1 MSYGVIVALEDEGCS
16 FDYFP
21 SSHKPLDKRRIKKKN
36 IKLLKGQILIF
47 HAWLIHA
54 GFLCYYY
61 NTNFNFNFNV
71 FFNIKF
77 LGSSYKLENYRF
89 HMYIYHRGLN
99 EGEYSFNK
107 NTYMIIHPQI
117 MEKINWPKKY
127 EYTHQP
133 FTEEEGKK
141 LSAEEILEK
150 IKETIPVSTKVNSS
164 KLRKRKYNFNKYS

>member
-21 SSHKPLDKRRIKKKN
+21 SSHKPLEQRRIEKKT

-54 GFLCYYY
+54 GFLCYY
-61 NTNFNFNFNV
+61 NTYYNFNV
-71 FFNIKF
+71 FFIMTF
-77 LGSSYKLENYRF
+77 LGSSYELENYRF

-99 EGEYSFNK
+99 EEEYSFNK

-133 FTEEEGKK
+133 FTKEEEKK

-150 IKETIPVSTKVNSS
+150 IKETIPVSSKVNSS
-164 KLRKRKYNFNKYS
+164 KLRKRKYNLT